1 MNNALSKIQCPEFVL
16 FYDREASRTYIL
28 TYVVRTSPSAVCSV
42 RFLSFGS
49 LQMWY
54 IVCIWEKKGRWPKK
68 ETLGGKDQCCCLQ
81 QKLLRLIGPLAMS
94 WPPNGS
100 HRHAPRRRFC
110 PMCTAIRHWLP
121 MLHKGGGSYGRYG
134 WDELFPHENFL
145 WLPLFTFLKVIKYWY
160 IQEIV

>member
-42 RFLSFGS
+42 RFLYFWS

-54 IVCIWEKKGRWPKK
+54 IVCIWEKKVVDQKRKHS
-68 ETLGGKDQCCCLQ
+68 GGKDQCCCLQ

-94 WPPNGS
+94 WPPNGCR
-100 HRHAPRRRFC
+100 RHAPRRRFC
-110 PMCTAIRHWLP
+110 PMCAAIRHWLP
-121 MLHKGGGSYGRYG
+121 MLHKGWRKLWTIWLGRTVSH
-134 WDELFPHENFL
+134 DNFL
-145 WLPLFTFLKVIKYWY
+145 
-160 IQEIV
+160 